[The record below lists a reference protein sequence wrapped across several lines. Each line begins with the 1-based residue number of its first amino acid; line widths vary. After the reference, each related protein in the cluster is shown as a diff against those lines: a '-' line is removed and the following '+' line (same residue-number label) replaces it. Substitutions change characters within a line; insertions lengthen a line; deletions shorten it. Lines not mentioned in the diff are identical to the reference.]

1 MSTNAPIPV
10 AVAPRLREGAKS
22 LMRTLGCDLED
33 AAEDPPAFGEL
44 QERLRGV
51 WGLLDVIGWSDEDD
65 HGEVAVDLDE
75 HSAALLAALDEILP
89 TSPAE
94 RPSAGW
100 WRSSRTRRAWS
111 RADDA
116 RGHSRP
122 ARRGCARPG
131 GAPRPRGL
139 PGDAQVCDPRTP
151 PYTPALG
158 ALPSGWC
165 CAQGTGGERA
175 RRTAT
180 PAGHGYVGAHEQRR
194 ATAEQSASR
203 W

>member
-89 TSPAE
+89 MLAQWLAE
-94 RPSAGW
+94 MADDDPDK
-100 WRSSRTRRAWS
+100 SSREAECR
-111 RADDA
+111 
-116 RGHSRP
+116 
-122 ARRGCARPG
+122 
-131 GAPRPRGL
+131 L
-139 PGDAQVCDPRTP
+139 VAQFKDT
-151 PYTPALG
+151 A
-158 ALPSGWC
+158 SME
-165 CAQGTGGERA
+165 QGR
-175 RRTAT
+175 
-180 PAGHGYVGAHEQRR
+180 
-194 ATAEQSASR
+194 
-203 W
+203 